1 MVEILPTKNCGDGS
15 IICLKKTLS
24 CYAHLPSQ
32 VYPGDFP
39 DHVRQLLFVLNSLA
53 SRLRRSEM
61 QETANM
67 QMIQT
72 MGLRWFKD
80 TW

>member
-1 MVEILPTKNCGDGS
+1 MLT
-15 IICLKKTLS
+15 
-24 CYAHLPSQ
+24 YQAR

-39 DHVRQLLFVLNSLA
+39 DVRQLLFVLNSLA

-72 MGLRWFKD
+72 IGLRWFKD